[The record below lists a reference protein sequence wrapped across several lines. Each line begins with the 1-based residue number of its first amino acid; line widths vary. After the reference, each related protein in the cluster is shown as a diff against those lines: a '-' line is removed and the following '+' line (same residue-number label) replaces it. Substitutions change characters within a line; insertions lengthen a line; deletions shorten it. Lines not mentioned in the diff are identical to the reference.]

1 MTIST
6 CIGLVDA
13 LSPNALER
21 GVKLRLLGEIEGKVR
36 VELLGESPADTVAFA
51 EGMSE
56 DRELSAPHPYDQLY
70 WTYMIAM
77 MEYMRGDVIRYENA
91 AALFN
96 TAYQGYAKWLK
107 RQGV

>member
-6 CIGLVDA
+6 CMDLVDS
-13 LSPNALER
+13 LVPNGLDR
-21 GVKLRLLGEIEGKVR
+21 SVKLRLLGEIEGKVR
-36 VELLGESPADTVAFA
+36 VELLGGYPEETEVFGGDTP
-51 EGMSE
+51 
-56 DRELSAPHPYDQLY
+56 DTTELTVPHPYDQLY